1 MPYLKIYIHFVWSTK
16 NRHPYLNTFES
27 RQLVWNHIK
36 ENAKQKGI
44 HVDFVN
50 GYEDHCHCL
59 ISLGINQ
66 SVEKVMQLI
75 KGESSY
81 WINKNTDLFPN
92 LKGEKFEWQS
102 EYFALSVSESILK
115 RVRNYIK
122 NQENHHRKKS
132 FGEEYDKIRE
142 VFSSSSD
149 SSSHHPTEVG
159 RNLVLRTRR
168 DTSD

>member
-115 RVRNYIK
+115 RVLNYIK

-132 FGEEYDKIRE
+132 FGEEYDEIKGIFE
-142 VFSSSSD
+142 NESTF
-149 SSSHHPTEVG
+149 
-159 RNLVLRTRR
+159 
-168 DTSD
+168 TSD